1 MKPLKSAN
9 YVVHE
14 ELKSVSG
21 QMTPDT
27 SMAEKTRQQ
36 SQTIGI
42 DADVWKVERT
52 KIAQRAGDLQDH
64 RRGVLSDGHR
74 RPVAC
79 APGCAGAPPWPGG
92 GFNRRRERTRD

>member
-1 MKPLKSAN
+1 MKLLKLAN

-14 ELKSVSG
+14 ELMSVSG
-21 QMTPDT
+21 QMTPGT
-27 SMAEKTRQQ
+27 SVAEKIWQQ
-36 SQTIGI
+36 QTIGI
-42 DADVWKVERT
+42 DADVWQVERT

-92 GFNRRRERTRD
+92 GFNRRRERTGD